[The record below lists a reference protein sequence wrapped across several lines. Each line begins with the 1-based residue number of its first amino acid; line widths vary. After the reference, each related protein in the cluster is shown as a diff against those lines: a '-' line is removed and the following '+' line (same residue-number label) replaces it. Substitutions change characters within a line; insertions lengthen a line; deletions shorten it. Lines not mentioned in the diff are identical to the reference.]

1 MWVSDMQPLSLLK
14 QAVLEAVDSDG
25 IGFALGSQ

>member
-1 MWVSDMQPLSLLK
+1 MGLDMQPLSLLEP
-14 QAVLEAVDSDG
+14 AVLEAIDSDG

>member
-1 MWVSDMQPLSLLK
+1 MGLDMQALSLLEP
-14 QAVLEAVDSDG
+14 AVLEAIDSDG